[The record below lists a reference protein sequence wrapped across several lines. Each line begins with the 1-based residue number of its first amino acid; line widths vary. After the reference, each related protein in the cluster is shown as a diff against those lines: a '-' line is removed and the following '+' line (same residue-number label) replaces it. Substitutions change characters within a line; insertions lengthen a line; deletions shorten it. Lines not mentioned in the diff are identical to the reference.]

1 MKLAIALTNVALI
14 FVGIH
19 LILCLTVFYNS
30 LVEPVAFFIML
41 IIFRSVFEFIDYI
54 RECVKHETF

>member
-30 LVEPVAFFIML
+30 LVEPGTFFVML
-41 IIFRSVFEFIDYI
+41 IIIRSIFEFVDFI